1 MVSSKKQKGRCKGM
15 KNANA
20 GHPSTRHDRAR
31 KMTSGFMAAVLM
43 LSTFMGSGVTTAFA
57 AGLNDPA
64 DTGGST
70 AVVSLTD
77 AEHGSMAFADT
88 EERSKEV
95 EVGSTVEV
103 TVTPDDGYT
112 TGSLGVIDEE
122 GNVTAAPVEDGTA
135 DVKVEKNVTVVAAFY
150 AEGAEGDQNS
160 EAFQVLDTDDASAK
174 AKSGN
179 VESTQDYILSHM
191 NKEYTGEGS
200 KLTAGDVMG
209 STVTVVD
216 GTKLPDATM
225 DSLFSVDEDGDGYA
239 DNADALINQTMI
251 YVPLYSASDDGD
263 YFVGRVGVDI
273 EGAKVTDWAA
283 AENNAEGKVLD
294 DIVYDA
300 ETGLVYVPKSYVKTD
315 EDGNKVVMATRI
327 QLLYTT
333 DGNPSDAKINLP
345 IEVNASG
352 ISGTVMS
359 NGEAGASVYAVGTE
373 IQLAKDDA
381 SIADIKADSI
391 DSVEVNGIEYTSD
404 MDAWSYD
411 EEKGTLMFNVSP
423 IAITDMKVNLSES
436 FVKDAYR
443 FFDGIMNTIVPKAF
457 AAQSV
462 IGGTVEFPTTPSAGQ
477 NYILSSQNIYRGGG
491 ISGYLNPMG
500 EASGISGGN
509 YETRI
514 VYKALGQQGVTVSDL
529 VQTSMSIERAT
540 NISAQ
545 SSGGVNWPQMQV
557 NLMCSHVTVSV
568 GDDHGNGNGTTN
580 WAAGKANVRIIA
592 VDGNQLVIGIVVPTV
607 NTQAGGGFFRV
618 NWKLMGGYL
627 SVQKISEAPEYTNGN
642 DAYNPT
648 NAKYGVYTDKA
659 ATNQVG
665 TLTVQNNTGV
675 TNEVFLQEGTYYVK
689 ELPGSATGYEVN
701 PNVMAVQVVSGQ
713 HKNYQLTGNME
724 EPTMDDPLVILVEKA
739 ISDWEASGKLEGDIP
754 NLDGIKFRVDYY
766 ADLYDS
772 VAAAQ
777 EHDATA
783 SAVFETNEDG
793 VLFFSD
799 VNPVDGTSWPYK
811 TDDGKNTMPL
821 GTVVI
826 TEVSAIDGL
835 NVMGAKA
842 FTLTDSGNHQDAKI
856 TPIGKWDNQST
867 SSDDSA
873 GAYANDIWRG
883 GVSVSK
889 ADDDSNTQTPQ
900 GDGALTAITYTIYN
914 KSDSSVAVAP
924 DDGHNYE
931 LITSGKKANSHGVYE
946 YAPGEAIMTIMT
958 NLTDDGKPVATTG
971 NDVLPYGS
979 YTITETAANTSY
991 NNANWSKDFEIR
1003 TDGQMVAYGS
1013 AAQEWNENQVQ
1024 RGGMYI
1030 VKADEDT
1037 GMSVPQGDAELEN
1050 TSYDVYNRSAESV
1063 YVKGAWYEPGA
1074 KIMTIQTEWSDTYD
1088 AWVATTG
1095 ERVLPYGTYEIIEV
1109 GAPVGYHKAD
1119 YSHTF
1124 MVRAEGEMVALKDA
1138 ASNYNVDAVFRG
1150 GVAVTKADADWHTSS
1165 AQGDATLAGTKYDIV
1180 NKSANAVY
1188 VNNTLYQPGEVV
1200 LTLTTA
1206 WDEETQTYM
1215 ASTDAHTLPYGTY
1228 QLVEREA
1235 SEGYNNAEWTQTFT
1249 IRQEGEMH
1257 YFDNQADTGSN
1268 DYAYHH
1274 EWNENAVM
1282 RGGVIIGKVDR
1293 ETGQYISL
1301 GEAHLDGATFAIV
1314 NKSKQAVYV
1323 DGKTYQPNDEIMTIA
1338 TTKTE
1343 WNGRT
1348 VYAATTG
1355 ENVLPYGTYEIHEVG
1370 SGEGYLFDSSSKAYS
1385 KTFEIRAQGQM
1396 VDLTNEEDAVAN
1408 QVLREDWHFQKKA
1421 EDSMERMDQIAFLV
1435 TSQTTGEKHVI
1446 VTDENGT
1453 WGSAWV
1459 NHSHNTNANDPTAP
1473 NSNGALAVDESGN
1486 WYVQDSSKL
1495 DFEAG
1500 VWFTGMSPDMTKWSE
1515 DGTSYTVNDK
1525 TVAVNDDLRAFPYDT
1540 YTVQELRCDNNVGY
1554 KLVNF
1559 TVTLHRYTAD
1569 HDGPGLDIDYGTID
1583 DKAIAIGTTLTYGA
1597 SDKVAPAD
1605 GELVLRDTVTYDNLD
1620 VSAPYVMKGELHL
1633 VNDDGTDGGVIA
1645 TAEKEFNSGVGT
1657 GRMTMEFNVDA
1668 SELGGKSVVAFE
1680 YLTQDGGVI
1689 AEHEDIT
1696 DENQTVKF
1704 PEIATELVGDI
1715 GHQANGSASEIT
1727 LTDTVSYRN
1736 LEVGKQ
1742 YTMTGTLMDQ
1752 ETGEPVLDAEGNPI
1766 TAEKSF
1772 APVTEEGIIDV
1783 TFVFSGVDMA
1793 GKTVVAFESVSLN
1806 DTVYAV
1812 HADIEDE
1819 NQTVTFPSI
1828 DTVAVDDVDGNHEI
1842 AEAEGQTIVEH
1853 VSFTNL
1859 DKRYD
1864 YYVVGEL
1871 HLRNADGTDAGVLTD
1886 AEGNPYTVTSK
1897 VFMGS
1902 TGNRDGID
1910 LTFENVDASKLGG
1923 KDIVVFDTLHTVGM
1937 GPRSADR
1944 PDVVLGIHADINDAD
1959 QTVHVPHIGTTMVSD
1974 QDIHEVQVPQ
1984 SGDTTVTLTD
1994 TVSYENLTPG
2004 REYTMSGTLHAVD
2017 YDDEGNMIDGGAI
2030 EGATASTTF
2039 TPDEKNGT
2047 VDVTFTFDAEGLDG
2061 QSVVAFESVARNDDA
2076 KQTVAVHEDITDEGQ
2091 TIHFVDMGTTLKS
2104 DNGLQETQVPDEG
2117 SYAVHLTDT
2126 VAYENLIPGHE
2137 YTLTG
2142 TLHLQDTN
2150 DEGNIVDGGEVTDAE
2165 GNVVTAQTTFTPT
2178 EANGTVDVVFDFTG
2192 TDLNGKTVVAFE
2204 SMSYDGKEF
2213 AVHADITDDS
2223 QTVRFVDIATTATA
2237 DNGFH
2242 ETQVPVGDD
2251 KTVTLT
2257 DTVAYENLKP
2267 GTEYTVTGTLHKQVV
2282 NEDGTISDGGALTD
2296 EDGNEVVASATFTPE
2311 TADGTVD
2318 VTFEFDA
2325 SGLEG
2330 TSVVAFETLEKEGAT
2345 VAVHTDIED
2354 ADQTVHF
2361 VDIGTTL
2368 TSAGLVTDDA
2378 SDEAPA
2384 DDTTV
2389 PADDETTEV
2398 ESVNGIHEVQVPAG
2412 EDKTIM
2418 LTDTVAYKNLI
2429 PGNEYT
2435 MTGTLHVKGIS
2446 LLGDVNDGGAMKD
2459 GNGEV
2464 KSEVTFTPETAD
2476 GTVDIVFTFD
2486 ATGLDGQD
2494 VVAFEELSRDGIL
2507 IASHADINDE
2517 GQTVH
2522 FAEVATTAVDKT
2534 TENHMTAEGE
2544 TITIVDTVAY
2554 TNLIPGNGYKVDGTL
2569 HVQKVDED
2577 GNITDGGV
2585 LKDADGNDVTASA
2598 EFVPE
2603 TADGTVDVTF
2613 EFTIEPGALDGQTVV
2628 AFEDLSK
2635 DGILFATHSDIT
2647 DEAQAVHTLK
2657 IGTTLTGADHK
2668 AKDIQSAK
2676 KVDVVDTIAYENL
2689 VPGEEY
2695 TAVGYLVDAEGNAL
2709 TEETEVTFTPSE
2721 ANGTVEVVMT
2731 VDTSELKDGDKVI
2744 AFERVLSGDTVI
2756 GSHEDLNDEGQTVTV
2771 KIPSDTPTE
2780 HVDLQTGVDN
2790 YALGIAIAMLVLAAL
2805 GGGYVVYKRRKLD
2818 A

>member
-1 MVSSKKQKGRCKGM
+1 M

-43 LSTFMGSGVTTAFA
+43 LSTFTGSGVTTAFA

-77 AEHGSMAFADT
+77 AEHGSMTFADT

-150 AEGAEGDQNS
+150 AEGAEGDQNA

-216 GTKLPDATM
+216 GTQLPDATM

-239 DNADALINQTMI
+239 DNAGVLINQTMI

-352 ISGTVMS
+352 ISGTVM
-359 NGEAGASVYAVGTE
+359 NDGEAGASVYAVGTE

-436 FVKDAYR
+436 FAKDAYR
-443 FFDGIMNTIVPKAF
+443 FFDGIMNTIVPKVF

-477 NYILSSQNIYRGGG
+477 NYILSSQNIYHEGG
-491 ISGYLNPMG
+491 ISGYLNPMA
-500 EASGISGGN
+500 EKSGISAGN
-509 YETRI
+509 YEARI
-514 VYKALGQQGVTVSDL
+514 VYKALGQEGVVVSDL
-529 VQTSMSIERAT
+529 VQTHMAVERAT

-545 SSGGVNWPQMQV
+545 TSGGVKWPQMQV
-557 NLMCSHVTVSV
+557 NLMCSHVDVSV
-568 GDDHGNGNGTTN
+568 GGDHGNGAGTTN
-580 WAAGKANVRIIA
+580 WAAGSANVRIIA
-592 VDGNQLVIGIVVPTV
+592 VEGNQIVIGVVIPTV

-642 DAYNPT
+642 DAYNLT
-648 NAKYGVYTDKA
+648 NAKYGVYTDNA

-713 HKNYQLTGNME
+713 HKSYQLTGNME

-811 TDDGKNTMPL
+811 TDDGKNTIPL

-842 FTLTDSGNHQDAKI
+842 FTLTDSGNHKDAKS
-856 TPIGKWDNQST
+856 TQIGKWDNQST
-867 SSDDSA
+867 SGDSV
-873 GAYANDIWRG
+873 GAYANEIW
-883 GVSVSK
+883 
-889 ADDDSNTQTPQ
+889 
-900 GDGALTAITYTIYN
+900 
-914 KSDSSVAVAP
+914 
-924 DDGHNYE
+924 
-931 LITSGKKANSHGVYE
+931 
-946 YAPGEAIMTIMT
+946 
-958 NLTDDGKPVATTG
+958 
-971 NDVLPYGS
+971 
-979 YTITETAANTSY
+979 
-991 NNANWSKDFEIR
+991 
-1003 TDGQMVAYGS
+1003 
-1013 AAQEWNENQVQ
+1013 
-1024 RGGMYI
+1024 
-1030 VKADEDT
+1030 
-1037 GMSVPQGDAELEN
+1037 
-1050 TSYDVYNRSAESV
+1050 
-1063 YVKGAWYEPGA
+1063 
-1074 KIMTIQTEWSDTYD
+1074 
-1088 AWVATTG
+1088 
-1095 ERVLPYGTYEIIEV
+1095 
-1109 GAPVGYHKAD
+1109 
-1119 YSHTF
+1119 
-1124 MVRAEGEMVALKDA
+1124 
-1138 ASNYNVDAVFRG
+1138 RG
-1150 GVAVTKADADWHTSS
+1150 GVAVTKADANWHTSS

-1200 LTLTTA
+1200 MTLTTA

-1257 YFDNQADTGSN
+1257 YFDHQADTGSN

-1274 EWNENAVM
+1274 EWNENPVM
-1282 RGGVIIGKVDR
+1282 RGGIIIGKVDR

-1323 DGKTYQPNDEIMTIA
+1323 NGKTYQPNDEIMTIA
-1338 TTKTE
+1338 TTQTE

-1355 ENVLPYGTYEIHEVG
+1355 ENVLPYGTYEIHEVD
-1370 SGEGYLFDSSSKAYS
+1370 SGEGYLFDSTSKAYS
-1385 KTFEIRAQGQM
+1385 ETFEIRAQGQM
-1396 VDLTNEEDAVAN
+1396 VDLTNEEGAVAN

-1446 VTDENGT
+1446 VTDENGA

-1540 YTVQELRCDNNVGY
+1540 YTVQELRCDNNAGY

-1597 SDKVAPAD
+1597 SDKVAPVD
-1605 GELVLRDTVTYDNLD
+1605 GEVVLRDTVTYDNLD
-1620 VSAPYVMKGELHL
+1620 VNAPYVMKGELHL
-1633 VNDDGTDGGVIA
+1633 VSDDGSDAGVIA
-1645 TAEKEFNSGVGT
+1645 TAEKSFNSGAGT

-1680 YLTQDGGVI
+1680 YVTQDGGVI

-1772 APVTEEGIIDV
+1772 APVTEEDIVDV

-1859 DKRYD
+1859 DKHCD

-1886 AEGNPYTVTSK
+1886 ADGNPYTVTSK

-1902 TGNRDGID
+1902 TGNREGID

-1937 GPRSADR
+1937 EPRSSDR

-2061 QSVVAFESVARNDDA
+2061 QSVVAFESVARNDDM
-2076 KQTVAVHEDITDEGQ
+2076 KQTVAVHED
-2091 TIHFVDMGTTLKS
+2091 
-2104 DNGLQETQVPDEG
+2104 
-2117 SYAVHLTDT
+2117 
-2126 VAYENLIPGHE
+2126 
-2137 YTLTG
+2137 
-2142 TLHLQDTN
+2142 
-2150 DEGNIVDGGEVTDAE
+2150 VT
-2165 GNVVTAQTTFTPT
+2165 
-2178 EANGTVDVVFDFTG
+2178 
-2192 TDLNGKTVVAFE
+2192 
-2204 SMSYDGKEF
+2204 
-2213 AVHADITDDS
+2213 
-2223 QTVRFVDIATTATA
+2223 
-2237 DNGFH
+2237 
-2242 ETQVPVGDD
+2242 
-2251 KTVTLT
+2251 
-2257 DTVAYENLKP
+2257 
-2267 GTEYTVTGTLHKQVV
+2267 
-2282 NEDGTISDGGALTD
+2282 
-2296 EDGNEVVASATFTPE
+2296 
-2311 TADGTVD
+2311 
-2318 VTFEFDA
+2318 
-2325 SGLEG
+2325 
-2330 TSVVAFETLEKEGAT
+2330 
-2345 VAVHTDIED
+2345 
-2354 ADQTVHF
+2354 
-2361 VDIGTTL
+2361 
-2368 TSAGLVTDDA
+2368 
-2378 SDEAPA
+2378 
-2384 DDTTV
+2384 
-2389 PADDETTEV
+2389 
-2398 ESVNGIHEVQVPAG
+2398 
-2412 EDKTIM
+2412 
-2418 LTDTVAYKNLI
+2418 
-2429 PGNEYT
+2429 
-2435 MTGTLHVKGIS
+2435 
-2446 LLGDVNDGGAMKD
+2446 
-2459 GNGEV
+2459 
-2464 KSEVTFTPETAD
+2464 
-2476 GTVDIVFTFD
+2476 
-2486 ATGLDGQD
+2486 
-2494 VVAFEELSRDGIL
+2494 
-2507 IASHADINDE
+2507 DE

-2668 AKDIQSAK
+2668 VKDIQSAK

-2695 TAVGYLVDAEGNAL
+2695 TVVGYLVDAEGNAL

-2721 ANGTVEVVMT
+2721 VNGTVEVVMT

-2818 A
+2818 E

>member
-57 AGLNDPA
+57 ASLDGPA

-77 AEHGSMAFADT
+77 TEHGSMAFADT

-150 AEGAEGDQNS
+150 AEGAEGDQNA

-216 GTKLPDATM
+216 GTQLPDATM

-239 DNADALINQTMI
+239 DNAGALINQTMI

-294 DIVYDA
+294 DIMYDA
-300 ETGLVYVPKSYVKTD
+300 ETGLVYVPKSYVTTD

-352 ISGTVMS
+352 ISGKVMS

-462 IGGTVEFPTTPSAGQ
+462 IGGTVEFPTTPSVGQ
-477 NYILSSQNIYRGGG
+477 NYILSSQNIYHQGG
-491 ISGYLNPMG
+491 ISGYLNPMA
-500 EASGISGGN
+500 EASGMASGQ
-509 YETRI
+509 YEARI
-514 VYKALGQQGVTVSDL
+514 VYKALGQQGVVASDL
-529 VQTSMSIERAT
+529 VQTRMSIERAT

-557 NLMCSHVTVSV
+557 NLMCSHVNVSV
-568 GDDHGNGNGTTN
+568 GNDHGNGNGTTN
-580 WAAGKANVRIIA
+580 WAAGSANVRIIA
-592 VDGNQLVIGIVVPTV
+592 VEGNQIVIGVVVPTV

-642 DAYNPT
+642 DAYNMT

-665 TLTVQNNTGV
+665 TLTVRNNTGV

-713 HKNYQLTGNME
+713 HKSYQLTGNME
-724 EPTMDDPLVILVEKA
+724 EPTMDDPVFLLVEKSV
-739 ISDWEASGKLEGDIP
+739 SDWDEAGKLEGDIP
-754 NLDGIKFRVDYY
+754 NFGGIKFRVDYY

-772 VAAAQ
+772 AAAAQ

-783 SAVFETNEDG
+783 SAVFATDEDG
-793 VLFFSD
+793 FLLFSD
-799 VNPVDGTSWPYK
+799 AKPVDGTSWPYK
-811 TDDGKNTMPL
+811 DPYGENTIPL

-835 NVMGAKA
+835 NIMGSKA

-867 SSDDSA
+867 SGDA
-873 GAYANDIWRG
+873 VGAYANDIWRG

-900 GDGALTAITYTIYN
+900 GDGALTSITYTIYN

-931 LITSGKKANSHGVYE
+931 LITSGKKANSKGVYE

-1074 KIMTIQTEWSDTYD
+1074 KIMTIQTDWSDTYD

-1215 ASTDAHTLPYGTY
+1215 ASTDAHTLPYGMY
-1228 QLVEREA
+1228 QIVEREA
-1235 SEGYNNAEWTQTFT
+1235 SEGYNNAEWSQTFT

-1268 DYAYHH
+1268 DYAYRH

-1323 DGKTYQPNDEIMTIA
+1323 NGKTYQPNDEIMTIA

-1370 SGEGYLFDSSSKAYS
+1370 SGEGYLFDSTSKAYS

-1772 APVTEEGIIDV
+1772 APATEEGTVDV

-1842 AEAEGQTIVEH
+1842 AEAEGQTIAEH
-1853 VSFTNL
+1853 ITFTNL

-1902 TGNRDGID
+1902 TGNREGID

-1937 GPRSADR
+1937 GPRSADKT
-1944 PDVVLGIHADINDAD
+1944 DVVLGIHADINDAD

-2076 KQTVAVHEDITDEGQ
+2076 KQTVAVHEDIT
-2091 TIHFVDMGTTLKS
+2091 
-2104 DNGLQETQVPDEG
+2104 
-2117 SYAVHLTDT
+2117 
-2126 VAYENLIPGHE
+2126 
-2137 YTLTG
+2137 
-2142 TLHLQDTN
+2142 
-2150 DEGNIVDGGEVTDAE
+2150 
-2165 GNVVTAQTTFTPT
+2165 
-2178 EANGTVDVVFDFTG
+2178 
-2192 TDLNGKTVVAFE
+2192 
-2204 SMSYDGKEF
+2204 
-2213 AVHADITDDS
+2213 
-2223 QTVRFVDIATTATA
+2223 
-2237 DNGFH
+2237 
-2242 ETQVPVGDD
+2242 
-2251 KTVTLT
+2251 
-2257 DTVAYENLKP
+2257 
-2267 GTEYTVTGTLHKQVV
+2267 
-2282 NEDGTISDGGALTD
+2282 
-2296 EDGNEVVASATFTPE
+2296 
-2311 TADGTVD
+2311 
-2318 VTFEFDA
+2318 
-2325 SGLEG
+2325 
-2330 TSVVAFETLEKEGAT
+2330 
-2345 VAVHTDIED
+2345 
-2354 ADQTVHF
+2354 
-2361 VDIGTTL
+2361 
-2368 TSAGLVTDDA
+2368 
-2378 SDEAPA
+2378 
-2384 DDTTV
+2384 
-2389 PADDETTEV
+2389 
-2398 ESVNGIHEVQVPAG
+2398 
-2412 EDKTIM
+2412 
-2418 LTDTVAYKNLI
+2418 
-2429 PGNEYT
+2429 
-2435 MTGTLHVKGIS
+2435 
-2446 LLGDVNDGGAMKD
+2446 
-2459 GNGEV
+2459 
-2464 KSEVTFTPETAD
+2464 
-2476 GTVDIVFTFD
+2476 
-2486 ATGLDGQD
+2486 
-2494 VVAFEELSRDGIL
+2494 
-2507 IASHADINDE
+2507 DE

-2709 TEETEVTFTPSE
+2709 TEEVEVKFTPNE

>member
-20 GHPSTRHDRAR
+20 GHPSTRHDHAR
-31 KMTSGFMAAVLM
+31 KMTSGLMAAVLM

-77 AEHGSMAFADT
+77 AEHGNMAFADT

-150 AEGAEGDQNS
+150 AEGAEGDQNA
-160 EAFQVLDTDDASAK
+160 EAFQVLDTGDASAK

-179 VESTQDYILSHM
+179 VESTQEYILSHM

-216 GTKLPDATM
+216 GTQLPDATM
-225 DSLFSVDEDGDGYA
+225 DSLFGVDEDGDGYA
-239 DNADALINQTMI
+239 DNAGALINQTMI

-300 ETGLVYVPKSYVKTD
+300 ETGLVYVPKSYVTTD

-436 FVKDAYR
+436 FAKDAYR
-443 FFDGIMNTIVPKAF
+443 FFDGIMNAIVPKAF

-462 IGGTVEFPTTPSAGQ
+462 IGGTVEFPTTPSVGQ
-477 NYILSSQNIYRGGG
+477 NYILSSQNIYRKGG
-491 ISGYLNPMG
+491 ISGYLNPMA
-500 EASGISGGN
+500 EASGMSAGN
-509 YETRI
+509 YEAVI
-514 VYKALGQQGVTVSDL
+514 VYKALGQQGVVASDL
-529 VQTSMSIERAT
+529 VQTRMSIERAT

-557 NLMCSHVTVSV
+557 NLMCSHVNVSV
-568 GDDHGNGNGTTN
+568 GSDHGNGNGTTN
-580 WAAGKANVRIIA
+580 WAAGSANVRIVA
-592 VDGNQLVIGIVVPTV
+592 VEGNQIVIGVVVPTV

-627 SVQKISEAPEYTNGN
+627 SLQKISEAPEYTDGN
-642 DAYNPT
+642 DAYNLT

-713 HKNYQLTGNME
+713 HKSYQLTGNME
-724 EPTMDDPLVILVEKA
+724 ESTIIDPMTILVEKA
-739 ISDWEASGKLEGDIP
+739 ISDWEESAKLEGDIP

-783 SAVFETNEDG
+783 SAVFETDEDG
-793 VLFFSD
+793 VLFFAGAT
-799 VNPVDGTSWPYK
+799 PVDGTSWPYQDK
-811 TDDGKNTMPL
+811 LGMNAIPL

-835 NVMGAKA
+835 NITGSKA
-842 FTLTDSGNHQDAKI
+842 FTLTDSGNHQTAKP
-856 TPIGKWDNQST
+856 TQIGTWDNQST
-867 SSDDSA
+867 SGDSV

-931 LITSGKKANSHGVYE
+931 LITSGKKANSKGVYE

-1003 TDGQMVAYGS
+1003 TDGQMIAYGS
-1013 AAQEWNENQVQ
+1013 AAEEWNENQVQ

-1050 TSYDVYNRSAESV
+1050 TSYDVYNRSAKSV

-1074 KIMTIQTEWSDTYD
+1074 KIMTIQTDWSDTYD

-1228 QLVEREA
+1228 QIVEREA
-1235 SEGYNNAEWTQTFT
+1235 SEGYNNAEWSQTFT

-1459 NHSHNTNANDPTAP
+1459 NHSHNTNANDPTTP

-1605 GELVLRDTVTYDNLD
+1605 GEVVLRDTVTYDNLD
-1620 VSAPYVMKGELHL
+1620 VNAPYVMKGELHL
-1633 VNDDGTDGGVIA
+1633 VNDDGSDAGVIA
-1645 TAEKEFNSGVGT
+1645 TAEKQFNSGVGT

-1715 GHQANGSASEIT
+1715 GHQANGSASEIM

-1772 APVTEEGIIDV
+1772 APVTDEGTVDV

-1819 NQTVTFPSI
+1819 NQTVTFPSM

-1842 AEAEGQTIVEH
+1842 AEAEGQTIAEH
-1853 VSFTNL
+1853 ISFTNL

-1897 VFMGS
+1897 TFMGS
-1902 TGNRDGID
+1902 TGNREGID

-1937 GPRSADR
+1937 GPRSADKT
-1944 PDVVLGIHADINDAD
+1944 DVVLGIHADINDAD

-2039 TPDEKNGT
+2039 APDEKNGT
-2047 VDVTFTFDAEGLDG
+2047 VDVT
-2061 QSVVAFESVARNDDA
+2061 
-2076 KQTVAVHEDITDEGQ
+2076 
-2091 TIHFVDMGTTLKS
+2091 
-2104 DNGLQETQVPDEG
+2104 
-2117 SYAVHLTDT
+2117 
-2126 VAYENLIPGHE
+2126 
-2137 YTLTG
+2137 
-2142 TLHLQDTN
+2142 
-2150 DEGNIVDGGEVTDAE
+2150 
-2165 GNVVTAQTTFTPT
+2165 
-2178 EANGTVDVVFDFTG
+2178 
-2192 TDLNGKTVVAFE
+2192 
-2204 SMSYDGKEF
+2204 
-2213 AVHADITDDS
+2213 
-2223 QTVRFVDIATTATA
+2223 
-2237 DNGFH
+2237 
-2242 ETQVPVGDD
+2242 
-2251 KTVTLT
+2251 
-2257 DTVAYENLKP
+2257 
-2267 GTEYTVTGTLHKQVV
+2267 
-2282 NEDGTISDGGALTD
+2282 
-2296 EDGNEVVASATFTPE
+2296 
-2311 TADGTVD
+2311 
-2318 VTFEFDA
+2318 
-2325 SGLEG
+2325 
-2330 TSVVAFETLEKEGAT
+2330 
-2345 VAVHTDIED
+2345 
-2354 ADQTVHF
+2354 
-2361 VDIGTTL
+2361 
-2368 TSAGLVTDDA
+2368 
-2378 SDEAPA
+2378 
-2384 DDTTV
+2384 
-2389 PADDETTEV
+2389 
-2398 ESVNGIHEVQVPAG
+2398 
-2412 EDKTIM
+2412 
-2418 LTDTVAYKNLI
+2418 
-2429 PGNEYT
+2429 
-2435 MTGTLHVKGIS
+2435 
-2446 LLGDVNDGGAMKD
+2446 
-2459 GNGEV
+2459 
-2464 KSEVTFTPETAD
+2464 
-2476 GTVDIVFTFD
+2476 FTFD

-2676 KVDVVDTIAYENL
+2676 EVDVVDTIAYENL

-2695 TAVGYLVDAEGNAL
+2695 TAVGHLVDAEGNAL
-2709 TEETEVTFTPSE
+2709 TEEVEVKFTPDE
-2721 ANGTVEVVMT
+2721 ANGTVEVVLT
-2731 VDTSELKDGDKVI
+2731 VDTSKLKDGDKVI